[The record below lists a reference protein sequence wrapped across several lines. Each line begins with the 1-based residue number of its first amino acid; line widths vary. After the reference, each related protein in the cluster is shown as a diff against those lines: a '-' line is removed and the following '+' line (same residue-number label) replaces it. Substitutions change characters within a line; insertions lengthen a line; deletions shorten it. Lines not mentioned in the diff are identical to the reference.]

1 MRPIQVI
8 AVVLI
13 SVGTVVAAKWGL
25 ERLVVSKLAGRPVDE
40 FHFANYWYGIGRVYG
55 PRGADGGPVDLINTA
70 RMAIPATVRVS
81 ADMTTGS
88 GAVLSS
94 DGYIVTNNHV
104 IAGASE
110 VFVTLTNRKTLK
122 AKIVGAD
129 PGSDLAVL
137 KVDAANLPFL
147 LYGNSN
153 DVKVGQW
160 VLAVGY
166 PLGLQVT
173 ATAGIVSAKGRSI
186 DVRPMEMYLQTDAA
200 VNLGN
205 SGGPLVN
212 PAGEIVGI
220 NRSIASPT
228 GVYAGYSFAVPVST
242 VRRVVS
248 ALIKNG
254 QVTNPK

>member
-25 ERLVVSKLAGRPVDE
+25 ERLVANKLASGQADE
-40 FHFANYWYGIGRVYG
+40 FRFANYWYGVGRV
-55 PRGADGGPVDLINTA
+55 DGGPVDLVNTA

-81 ADMTTGS
+81 ADMTTGA

-104 IAGASE
+104 IAGANE

-122 AKIVGAD
+122 AKVVGAD
-129 PGSDLAVL
+129 PVSDLAVL
-137 KVDAANLPFL
+137 KIDAANLPFL
-147 LYGNSN
+147 LYGKSEEI
-153 DVKVGQW
+153 KVGQW

-173 ATAGIVSAKGRSI
+173 ATAGIISGKGGSMDARG
-186 DVRPMEMYLQTDAA
+186 MERYLQTDAA

-220 NRSIASPT
+220 NTAIASPT
-228 GVYAGYSFAVPVST
+228 GVYAGYSFAVPVGT
-242 VRRVVS
+242 VRRVVTE
-248 ALIKNG
+248 LIRNG
-254 QVTNPK
+254 RVNK